1 MICNVS
7 THVIPNAKQW
17 TRIASAPRPL
27 YVMAAHGGGLVKSTH
42 AFGSRQ
48 RLKNNN
54 VIRSMLK
61 KMKISFFLACS
72 SI

>member
-1 MICNVS
+1 
-7 THVIPNAKQW
+7 VIPIQLLPNAKQW
-17 TRIASAPRPL
+17 TRIASAPQPL

-48 RLKNNN
+48 RLKNKN

-61 KMKISFFLACS
+61 KMKISFF
-72 SI
+72 